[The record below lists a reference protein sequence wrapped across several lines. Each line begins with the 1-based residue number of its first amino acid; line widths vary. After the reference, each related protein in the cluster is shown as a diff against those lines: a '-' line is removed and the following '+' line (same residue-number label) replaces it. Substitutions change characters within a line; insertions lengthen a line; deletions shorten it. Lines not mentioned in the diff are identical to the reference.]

1 MSYPGIEDHGII
13 GDLRTCALV
22 GLDGGIDWCCL
33 PHFDSPSV
41 FAAILDDEIGGAFRL
56 EAQHCIHQ
64 YKQQYLPDSA
74 ILTTRAYTD
83 HGVGKIDDFMPIAEA
98 GAHELH
104 RIIRRVTCVR
114 GEVQY
119 RLDCRPALNYARSPH
134 RVRIR
139 DGGAVFESDGAVYA
153 LASPIPLKD
162 DSPGVTAVFS
172 LKEGESLSF
181 VFFNVSNPKQ
191 RDPFVHVGDVDA
203 QFAQTLSYWQKWA
216 ARCAYQG
223 RWSEVVYRSALTLK
237 LLTFRPTGA
246 IVAAPTM
253 GLPEVIGGGRNWDYR
268 YTWIRDASFT
278 VYALMR
284 LGYVEEAGRFMGW
297 VEARCADIDMQSA
310 KPLHLMYSIEGRAEL
325 EESALD
331 HLRGYRESSPVRLG
345 NAAYDQLQLDI
356 YGELMDSVYLHNKY
370 GSPVSFDFWNNV
382 RKLVDWIAENWD
394 QPDEG
399 IWETRGGRHD
409 FVYSRLMCW
418 VTLDR
423 ANRMSV
429 KYSLPG
435 DRIRWASERDQIYG
449 QIMTRGWNPKR
460 KAFRQ
465 HYDTDALD
473 AANLL
478 MPLVKFISPTDPRML
493 STIDAT
499 LDALTTDSLVY
510 RYDPEESPDG
520 LSGQEGTFCMCTFW
534 LVECLTR
541 AGRLGE
547 ARLLFE
553 RMLGYANHLGL
564 YAEEIGAHGE
574 ALGNFPQALTHMS
587 LISAAYNLNRALT
600 RSERAA
606 KE

>member
-1 MSYPGIEDHGII
+1 MAYARIEDHGVI
-13 GDLRTCALV
+13 GDLCTCALV
-22 GLDGGIDWCCL
+22 ALDGTIDWCCL

-41 FAAILDDEIGGAFRL
+41 FAAILDDEIGGSFRL
-56 EAQHCIHQ
+56 EAQHCIHK

-83 HGVGKIDDFMPIAEA
+83 HGVGKIEDFMPIAQT

-114 GEVQY
+114 GEVAY
-119 RLDCRPALNYARSPH
+119 RLECRPALNYARSGH
-134 RVRIR
+134 QISIR
-139 DGGAVFESDGAVYA
+139 EGGAMFESDEAAYA
-153 LASPIPLKD
+153 LSSPIPLED
-162 DSPGVTAVFS
+162 ESPAVTAEFH
-172 LKEGESLSF
+172 LKEGETLSF
-181 VFFNVSNPKQ
+181 VFFNVSNPKNK
-191 RDPFVHVGDVDA
+191 DPFVQVGDVDA
-203 QFAQTLSYWQKWA
+203 QFAETLNFWQKWT
-216 ARCAYQG
+216 ARCAYRG
-223 RWSEVVYRSALTLK
+223 RWSEMVYRSALTLK

-253 GLPEVIGGGRNWDYR
+253 GLPEVIGGTRNWDYR
-268 YTWIRDASFT
+268 YAWIRDASFT
-278 VYALMR
+278 VYAFMR
-284 LGYVEEAGRFMGW
+284 LGYIEEAEQFMRW
-297 VEARCADIDMQSA
+297 VEARCADIDMQSDH
-310 KPLHLMYSIEGRAEL
+310 PLHLMYSIEGRVEL
-325 EESALD
+325 KETELD
-331 HLRGYRESSPVRLG
+331 HMKGYRDSRPVRLG

-356 YGELMDSVYLHNKY
+356 FGELMDSVYLHNKY
-370 GSPVSFDFWNNV
+370 GSPVSFDFWKNV
-382 RKLVDWIAENWD
+382 KRLVDWIAENWD

-418 VTLDR
+418 VALDR

-429 KYSLPG
+429 QYSLPG
-435 DRIRWASERDQIYG
+435 DRIRWASERDEIYD

-520 LSGQEGTFCMCTFW
+520 LSGKEGTFCMCTFW

-541 AGRLGE
+541 AGRLDE

-553 RMLGYANHLGL
+553 RMLGYSNHLGL
-564 YAEEIGAHGE
+564 FAEEIGRHGE
-574 ALGNFPQALTHMS
+574 ALGNFPQAFTHMS
-587 LISAAYNLNRALT
+587 LISAAFNLNLALT
-600 RSERAA
+600 RRESGL